1 MPKLKTRKSAKKRF
15 TLTATGKILRKKAA
29 HSHMQRKK
37 STRRKMELSKK
48 GLVSKAD
55 AKRVKRMLGKL
66 K

>member
-15 TLTATGKILRKKAA
+15 KITATGKILRKRAA

-37 STRRKMELSKK
+37 STRRKMELSKPTT
-48 GLVSKAD
+48 VSGAD
-55 AKRVKRMLGKL
+55 KKRVKRMLGKL